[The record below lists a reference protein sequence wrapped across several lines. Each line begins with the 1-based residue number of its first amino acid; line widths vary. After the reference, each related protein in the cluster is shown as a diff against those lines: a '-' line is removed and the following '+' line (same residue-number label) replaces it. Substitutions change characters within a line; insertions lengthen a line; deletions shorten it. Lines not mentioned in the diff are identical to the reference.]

1 MQLSLIKGIHF
12 LLFDLIAGIGQFN
25 NMIQRAIDIEN
36 NLEKNKVLIIYGSR
50 QVGKTTSVEKFLS
63 ETSFKHV
70 SYSGDNLEFAH
81 DLAKCDLEHIKRVV
95 GDNHLLF
102 IDEAQ
107 KIQNIGTALKLIV
120 DHIPDIRVIAT
131 GSSSFDLANTA
142 EEPLTGRKNL
152 LVLYPVAVSELLR
165 DHTLYEFEKR
175 LGQYLIYGMYPEV
188 VTYESYE
195 QKEKRII
202 EIKDSALIKDILA
215 FQKVKKS
222 RPVIDLLKL
231 LAFQIGSE
239 VSCPE
244 LGAKLGLD
252 QKTVRRYLDLLEKSF
267 VLFRLDG
274 FSRNLRKEVSKMS
287 KYYFYDL
294 GIRNALVSNF
304 NDLGTRNDVGQLWE
318 NFMVLERIKR
328 NAYAG
333 VSSNYYFWRT
343 YDQKEVDFIEER
355 GGGLYGYEFKWRDNK
370 KKPPGDWLKTYSNAT
385 YDVVTP
391 NQYLDFV
398 T

>member
-1 MQLSLIKGIHF
+1 
-12 LLFDLIAGIGQFN
+12 
-25 NMIQRAIDIEN
+25 MIQRAINIEE
-36 NLEKNKVLIIYGSR
+36 NLEKNKVLIIYGPR

-63 ETSFKHV
+63 ETRLKYI
-70 SYSGDNLEFAH
+70 SYSGDNLEFAYS
-81 DLAKCDLEHIKRVV
+81 LAECNLENIKRIV
-95 GDNHLLF
+95 GDNNLLF

-107 KIQNIGTALKLIV
+107 KIRNIGTALKLIV
-120 DHIPDIRVIAT
+120 DHVPDICVIAT

-165 DHTLYEFEKR
+165 DQTLYEFKKK
-175 LGQYLIYGMYPEV
+175 LGQHLVYGMYPEV
-188 VTYESYE
+188 ITHESYE
-195 QKEKRII
+195 RKEKRIV

-231 LAFQIGSE
+231 LAFQVGSE
-239 VSCPE
+239 VSCTE
-244 LGAKLGLD
+244 LGGRLRLN

-294 GIRNALVSNF
+294 GIRNALISNF
-304 NDLGTRNDVGQLWE
+304 NDLDTRNDVGQLWE

-328 NAYAG
+328 NAYSG
-333 VSSNYYFWRT
+333 VSANYYFWRT

-355 GGGLYGYEFKWRDNK
+355 GGRLHGYEFKWRDNR
-370 KKPPGDWLKTYSNAT
+370 KKPPREWLETYADAT
-385 YDVVTP
+385 YEVITP
-391 NQYLDFV
+391 DSYLHFV

>member
-1 MQLSLIKGIHF
+1 
-12 LLFDLIAGIGQFN
+12 
-25 NMIQRAIDIEN
+25 MIQRAIDIEK
-36 NLEKNKVLIIYGSR
+36 NLEKNKVLIIYGPR

-63 ETSFKHV
+63 ETSLKYA
-70 SYSGDNLEFAH
+70 SYSGDNLEFAYN
-81 DLAKCDLEHIKRVV
+81 LAKCDLEHIKRIV

-120 DHIPDIRVIAT
+120 DHVPNICVIAT
-131 GSSSFDLANTA
+131 GSSSFDLANTT

-165 DHTLYEFEKR
+165 DQTLYEFERK
-175 LGQYLIYGMYPEV
+175 LEQHLVYGMYPEV
-188 VTYESYE
+188 VIYESYE
-195 QKEKRII
+195 QKEKRIV
-202 EIKDSALIKDILA
+202 EIKDSALIKDILT

-222 RPVIDLLKL
+222 RPIIDLLKL
-231 LAFQIGSE
+231 LAFQVGSE
-239 VSCPE
+239 VSCTE
-244 LGAKLGLD
+244 LGEKLGLNE
-252 QKTVRRYLDLLEKSF
+252 KTVRRYLDLLEKSF

-294 GIRNALVSNF
+294 GIRNALISNF
-304 NDLGTRNDVGQLWE
+304 NDLGTRNDLGQLWE
-318 NFMVLERIKR
+318 NFMILERIKR
-328 NAYAG
+328 NAYRG
-333 VSSNYYFWRT
+333 VSANYYFWRT

-355 GGGLYGYEFKWRDNK
+355 GGGLYGYEFKWKENR
-370 KKPPGDWLKTYSNAT
+370 KKPPKDWLQTYSNAT
-385 YDVVTP
+385 YELITP
-391 NQYLDFV
+391 NRYLDFI